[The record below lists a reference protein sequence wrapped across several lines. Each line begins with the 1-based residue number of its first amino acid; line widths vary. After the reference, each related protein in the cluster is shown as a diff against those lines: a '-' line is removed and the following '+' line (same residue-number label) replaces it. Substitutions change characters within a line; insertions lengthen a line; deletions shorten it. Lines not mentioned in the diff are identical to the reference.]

1 MPRTFEFLAIPER
14 TEKPRKSG
22 LTTLADIG
30 APNNYVEGTLEL
42 WHEVI
47 DAVKVSAF
55 NLTADDKAVREKI
68 ALYRRWDIDAQIGGP
83 ILELARI
90 QHKEEQTLERMKDM
104 GYTSLEI
111 SAEALPNQHTR
122 EEEEQFADLARK
134 YGFLLHGEVG
144 KKFSGGDRLR
154 HSENELNVQAAADEI
169 QMYLDIGCDFVYFE
183 GHLLRAII
191 GDNAEF
197 GDQRGH
203 QIVEMAEKVGV
214 ENIVWEVPFT
224 FLSYA
229 QKRILQHWLVMAFG
243 PNVNV
248 GNVQVDE
255 IPELEVIRGGMFP
268 VFGAKGGDHPYL
280 VQSANN
286 EGSISAEWWKQQAS
300 PVG

>member
-1 MPRTFEFLAIPER
+1 MPRTFEFLEIPER
-14 TEKPRKSG
+14 TTKPRKAG

-30 APNNYVEGTLEL
+30 APNNYIEGTLEL

-55 NLTADDKAVREKI
+55 NLTADDEAVRAKI
-68 ALYRRWDIDAQIGGP
+68 ALYRKWDIDAQIGGP

-90 QHKEEQTLERMKDM
+90 QHKEEQTLERMKEM

-144 KKFSGGDRLR
+144 KKFAGGDRLR
-154 HSENELNVQAAADEI
+154 HSENELNVQASADEI

-197 GDQRGH
+197 GDERGH

-224 FLSYA
+224 YLSYA

-255 IPELEVIRGGMFP
+255 IPELEVIRAGMFP

-280 VQSANN
+280 VQAANN
-286 EGSISAEWWKQQAS
+286 DGATSAEWWKQAS